1 MAEPRRLLKTRTRP
15 KKAMLPEVVVPK
27 ASKVVIS
34 EVDLPKLRQLS
45 DTAASDAIS
54 VLKAMS
60 NLDTS

>member
-15 KKAMLPEVVVPK
+15 KKAILPEVVVPK

-34 EVDLPKLRQLS
+34 VEVDLPKLRQPS

-54 VLKAMS
+54 VLKAIKH
-60 NLDTS
+60 TS